1 MYARRIQ
8 LTNYG
13 PIDALDITF
22 PFSGDDMPKPVVLV
36 GENGSGKSI
45 LLSHIVNSLVMAKGI
60 TYPQSLEVETGL
72 VYKNRSNHYIKTG
85 REYYF
90 ARVEFADGL
99 FTTELRARQT
109 KESYTMTP
117 KGIEGTDAKQS
128 WDGMEADAY
137 EFFDSSFASGLLGS
151 QPADKQQI
159 DANIA
164 KRCVLY
170 FPANRFEEP
179 AWLNAANLT
188 ASAQHERN
196 PSLVVGETHRRIIVD
211 SALRENQNWFF
222 GLVYDMATTEM
233 MVTRPDA
240 AEDQQGHGQPAR
252 PGNPLIQ
259 FSGQAS
265 RIHACATEL
274 LEHITR
280 RPEARFA
287 IGNRKVRLVRVFDG
301 DEVIAP
307 NVFLLSSGET
317 SLLNLGLSIL
327 RDYDACDEPF
337 DNPRNIRGIVVI
349 DEIDLHL
356 HVHHQSDVL
365 PRFIEMFPGVQFIVT
380 SHSPLF
386 VLGMRN
392 MFGDDGFYIY
402 RLPDGQKISAEEF
415 SEFGDAYRAFTDT
428 RKHAD
433 ELRKAIEEANGPVVC
448 FEGPTDVRYVKRAAE
463 LLSRT
468 ASLGDVDFLN
478 IGGEGNLRNAW
489 KGIVSSLAGHLGGKI
504 VLVADCDS
512 TQTDADR
519 GPLAWRRIPRV
530 LDNPVRDGIENL
542 FTKEALEEAYAYD
555 RQLFDTTAQVK
566 KEKPDRTESFEQWVI
581 RKERKADLCDWL
593 CANGTAEHFRHFST
607 VLDLIEAALSD
618 TGKVG

>member
-13 PIDALDITF
+13 PIDHVDIHF
-22 PFSGDDMPKPVVLV
+22 PFRDDGRPKPVVLV
-36 GENGSGKSI
+36 GENGSGKSV
-45 LLSHIVNSLVMAKGI
+45 LLSHIVNALIAAKGVA
-60 TYPQSLEVETGL
+60 YPESTEASADN
-72 VYKNRSNHYIKTG
+72 VYKLRSSTYIKAG
-85 REYYF
+85 HDYYF
-90 ARVEFADGL
+90 ARVDFMND
-99 FTTELRARQT
+99 FSVTELRLARP
-109 KESYTMTP
+109 KNSYP
-117 KGIEGTDAKQS
+117 LPPNEVLHSDAQDLWDKLGDEDHDYYAPSVQS
-128 WDGMEADAY
+128 HPLLPVSAEAQNVKHA
-137 EFFDSSFASGLLGS
+137 FAGH
-151 QPADKQQI
+151 
-159 DANIA
+159 
-164 KRCVLY
+164 CVLY
-170 FPANRFEEP
+170 FPSNRFEDP
-179 AWLNAANLT
+179 AWLNLENLAAQAEHIERSDVIEGQT
-188 ASAQHERN
+188 SRRVIASTVLRDNQNWLFDVAF
-196 PSLVVGETHRRIIVD
+196 D
-211 SALRENQNWFF
+211 SALFE
-222 GLVYDMATTEM
+222 TTPHLPTVSKQGESVANLISRLEM
-233 MVTRPDA
+233 RGDGP
-240 AEDQQGHGQPAR
+240 
-252 PGNPLIQ
+252 
-259 FSGQAS
+259 AS
-265 RIHACATEL
+265 RAYTRAVDLIRL
-274 LEHITR
+274 ITQDPRVRFGIGR
-280 RPEARFA
+280 RR
-287 IGNRKVRLVRVFDG
+287 NRSISLISG
-301 DEVIAP
+301 ESYLAP
-307 NVFLLSSGET
+307 NLFQLSSGET
-317 SLLNLGLSIL
+317 SLLNLFLSIL
-327 RDYDACDEPF
+327 RDYDWTGPAVEELSDVP
-337 DNPRNIRGIVVI
+337 GLVVV

-356 HVHHQSDVL
+356 HVKHQHDVL
-365 PRFIEMFPGVQFIVT
+365 PTLLKAFSGVQFIVT
-380 SHSPLF
+380 THSPLF

-392 MFGDDGFYIY
+392 VFGEDGFALY

-415 SEFGDAYRAFTDT
+415 SEFGDAYRAFADT